1 MKIVGVGMPELFTFI
16 VFVVPIAALVA
27 WLLAINL
34 LIKVGE
40 AKGHALSNKGLLWFI
55 GIFATP
61 IVVGLYIIAL
71 PDRRA
76 EAARK
81 APPASAATDELP
93 EL

>member
-1 MKIVGVGMPELFTFI
+1 MKIVGVGMSELFI
-16 VFVVPIAALVA
+16 VFVIPIVVLVA

>member
-1 MKIVGVGMPELFTFI
+1 MKIVGVGMSELFI
-16 VFVVPIAALVA
+16 VFVIPIVVLVA

-71 PDRRA
+71 PDQRA

>member
-1 MKIVGVGMPELFTFI
+1 MKIVGVGMSELFI
-16 VFVVPIAALVA
+16 VFVIPIVMLVA

>member
-1 MKIVGVGMPELFTFI
+1 MKIVGVGMSELFI
-16 VFVVPIAALVA
+16 VFVIPIVVLVA

-34 LIKVGE
+34 LIKAGE

>member
-1 MKIVGVGMPELFTFI
+1 MKIVGVGMSELFI
-16 VFVVPIAALVA
+16 VFVIPIVVLVA

-81 APPASAATDELP
+81 APPSSAATDELP